1 MRTFDLSPLLRNTVG
16 FDRFDRLF
24 DTAFNATDGQS
35 FPAYDIIRHDDDK
48 YRITLAVAGYG
59 ADELDINQEGRAL
72 TVTGKA
78 DEELA
83 ANQDAAQNQ
92 ASNQAQAPAFLHRG
106 IARRAFT
113 RRFHLADTV
122 KVTGA
127 DLQNGL
133 LHIELVNEIPE
144 AEKPRSISIGS
155 GQKRLSQAA

>member
-24 DTAFNATDGQS
+24 DGALNSTNDGPA
-35 FPAYDIIRHDDDK
+35 FPAYDIVKDGDDN

-59 ADELDINQEGRAL
+59 EGDIDITQEGRVL

-78 DEELA
+78 ETSEVEGEH
-83 ANQDAAQNQ
+83 Q
-92 ASNQAQAPAFLHRG
+92 PVVLHRG

-122 KVTGA
+122 RVSGA
-127 DLQNGL
+127 ELVNGL
-133 LHIELVNEIPE
+133 LNVDLVNEIPE
-144 AEKPRSISIGS
+144 SEKPRQIAINGNLKS
-155 GQKRLSQAA
+155 LSQAA

>member
-1 MRTFDLSPLLRNTVG
+1 MRTFDLSPLFRQSVG

-24 DTAFNATDGQS
+24 DVAFNANNDGPA
-35 FPAYDIIRHDDDK
+35 FPAYDIVKHGEDN

-59 ADELDINQEGRAL
+59 ESDIDVVQEGRVL

-78 DEELA
+78 SEESDSQEGA
-83 ANQDAAQNQ
+83 AI
-92 ASNQAQAPAFLHRG
+92 LHRG

-127 DLQNGL
+127 EMVNGL
-133 LHIELVNEIPE
+133 LNIDLVNQIPE
-144 AEKPRSISIGS
+144 AEKPRQIAINGN
-155 GQKRLSQAA
+155 QKALPEAA

>member
-24 DTAFNATDGQS
+24 DTAFNAADGQS
-35 FPAYDIIRHDDDK
+35 FPAYDIVRHDDDK
-48 YRITLAVAGYG
+48 YRITLAVAGYS
-59 ADELDINQEGRAL
+59 AEELEINQEGRAL
-72 TVTGKA
+72 TITGKA
-78 DEELA
+78 DEAPVAEGGE
-83 ANQDAAQNQ
+83 
-92 ASNQAQAPAFLHRG
+92 APAFLHRG

-122 KVTGA
+122 KVVDA

-144 AEKPRSISIGS
+144 AEKPRTISIGS
-155 GQKRLSQAA
+155 SQKQLSQAA

>member
-24 DTAFNATDGQS
+24 DTAFNAADGQS

-48 YRITLAVAGYG
+48 YRITLAVAGYS

-78 DEELA
+78 DEEPA
-83 ANQDAAQNQ
+83 TGQDAAQTQ
-92 ASNQAQAPAFLHRG
+92 IQAPAFLHRG

-122 KVTGA
+122 KVAGA

-144 AEKPRSISIGS
+144 AEKPRTISIGS
-155 GQKRLSQAA
+155 GQKQLSQAA

>member
-24 DTAFNATDGQS
+24 DTAYNATDGQS
-35 FPAYDIIRHDDDK
+35 FPAYDIVRRNDDS

-78 DEELA
+78 EDEA
-83 ANQDAAQNQ
+83 ATAEGGAE
-92 ASNQAQAPAFLHRG
+92 APAFLHRG

-144 AEKPRSISIGS
+144 AEKPRTISIGS
-155 GQKRLSQAA
+155 AQKQLSQAA